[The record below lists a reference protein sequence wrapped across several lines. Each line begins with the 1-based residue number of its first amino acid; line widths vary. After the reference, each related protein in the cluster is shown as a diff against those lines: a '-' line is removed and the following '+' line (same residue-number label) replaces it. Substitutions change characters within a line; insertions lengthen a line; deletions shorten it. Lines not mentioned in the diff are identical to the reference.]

1 MYSQHRLKK
10 AGALLIVFTKLIP
23 AGSPDVFAK
32 SASRS
37 QPKRYHSDLEEA
49 GQPVGICYSDPK
61 WMRYVCTSYINT
73 WHYTFAT
80 QINFRFEVVFQTIL
94 LIFPCGLLRE
104 KLTADVDSY
113 FWHQLQ
119 LWIRCQLGF
128 SKCRQKCLQKL
139 SKARKHVSNVVCSS
153 FAVCQKSSVT
163 WNLVSKWTMT
173 CKHGQRHKLHT
184 K

>member
-49 GQPVGICYSDPK
+49 GKPVGICYSDPK

-73 WHYTFAT
+73 WHYTFET
-80 QINFRFEVVFQTIL
+80 HMNFTFEVVFQTIL
-94 LIFPCGLLRE
+94 LNFRCGLLGAT
-104 KLTADVDSY
+104 LTADVDSY
-113 FWHQLQ
+113 F
-119 LWIRCQLGF
+119 
-128 SKCRQKCLQKL
+128 
-139 SKARKHVSNVVCSS
+139 
-153 FAVCQKSSVT
+153 
-163 WNLVSKWTMT
+163 
-173 CKHGQRHKLHT
+173 
-184 K
+184 